1 MNTKAK
7 WSKFLAT
14 ILTAVGVLLLGSCG
28 YHYKCGVTFGA
39 SSCTPSGGGIGTT
52 GGTNGSVAF
61 AFNIVDSGSING
73 VSLTSTSVALQ
84 NITGFTSPSVPS
96 GDPIPEIVVAQKKFV
111 YAAFPFTQAL
121 YAFSLDTTGTL
132 TVVSG
137 SPYTIAS
144 LGNVVVPN
152 ILVNMS
158 SITVNPSGTLL
169 FIAAASLGAVDV
181 YQIGS
186 TGTLTQVPGAPFST
200 GVVQPW
206 NLWFDGLGKYLY
218 VTDGPE
224 GASQRVGAF
233 AIGSTGTLTAVP
245 GNPFLLGMWE
255 MQGDPSGNFMI
266 GITGKSNSLNGS
278 PNDNSLYVFAIQQS
292 GPNAGALTQVSGSP
306 FVTVSAPINL
316 AVQPIAS
323 NGNFVYSFSGNFNLP
338 GAIEGYQLDTT
349 SGTLTPLSTSPFIH
363 LGSAP
368 WGQFDQSGTY
378 LFIFANTSTNTS
390 MAVLNA
396 AAGTGTLTEPGGPF
410 PLATSTYFTVTDVP

>member
-1 MNTKAK
+1 
-7 WSKFLAT
+7 
-14 ILTAVGVLLLGSCG
+14 
-28 YHYKCGVTFGA
+28 
-39 SSCTPSGGGIGTT
+39 
-52 GGTNGSVAF
+52 
-61 AFNIVDSGSING
+61 
-73 VSLTSTSVALQ
+73 
-84 NITGFTSPSVPS
+84 
-96 GDPIPEIVVAQKKFV
+96 
-111 YAAFPFTQAL
+111 
-121 YAFSLDTTGTL
+121 
-132 TVVSG
+132 
-137 SPYTIAS
+137 
-144 LGNVVVPN
+144 
-152 ILVNMS
+152 
-158 SITVNPSGTLL
+158 
-169 FIAAASLGAVDV
+169 
-181 YQIGS
+181 
-186 TGTLTQVPGAPFST
+186 
-200 GVVQPW
+200 
-206 NLWFDGLGKYLY
+206 
-218 VTDGPE
+218 
-224 GASQRVGAF
+224 
-233 AIGSTGTLTAVP
+233 
-245 GNPFLLGMWE
+245 MWE